1 MDSPVSHLLR
11 PAYNELAKVS
21 IFTQLLPA
29 QMRPRVISLNRTA
42 GEELQVLMGRRVIG
56 RLLPGMTRWHIR
68 RPFRLFV
75 DEEALPENK
84 AEVSGVR
91 FQVSGEE

>member
-1 MDSPVSHLLR
+1 MKTR
-11 PAYNELAKVS
+11 A
-21 IFTQLLPA
+21 
-29 QMRPRVISLNRTA
+29 ISLSHPA
-42 GEELQVLMGRRVIG
+42 GTELQLLMGRRVIG
-56 RLLPGMTRWHIR
+56 RWLPGMSGWNIR